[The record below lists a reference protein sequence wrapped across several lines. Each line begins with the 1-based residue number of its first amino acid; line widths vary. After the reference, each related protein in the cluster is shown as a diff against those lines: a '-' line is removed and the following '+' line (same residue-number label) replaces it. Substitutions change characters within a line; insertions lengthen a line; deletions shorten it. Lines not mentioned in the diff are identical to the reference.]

1 MVFYSLESG
10 ECLAPLPCST
20 WASSKEAHCTQ
31 PRTTQVSAHA
41 APLPGDWWTLG
52 PWIMF
57 LRYLSEREGVVRGAA
72 LGTLMLT
79 DGYGLPSALAPAR
92 EARRHGKSSA

>member
-1 MVFYSLESG
+1 MVFDSLESG

-20 WASSKEAHCTQ
+20 WASSKEGFSRCTQ

-41 APLPGDWWTLG
+41 APLPGDSGDWWTLG

-57 LRYLSEREGVVRGAA
+57 LRYLSEREEVV
-72 LGTLMLT
+72 
-79 DGYGLPSALAPAR
+79 
-92 EARRHGKSSA
+92 